1 MRSLPWTA
9 KVFFFFFLN
18 TGQTSQ
24 QQNMGQVCSNSQ
36 DLWILKNM
44 TQKEAENHETTGK
57 SRSGMI
63 MCMTMKLTEG
73 ES

>member
-1 MRSLPWTA
+1 
-9 KVFFFFFLN
+9 
-18 TGQTSQ
+18 
-24 QQNMGQVCSNSQ
+24 MGQVCSNSQ